1 MYKFWGKVR
10 KDKQRG
16 KGLGFPTA
24 NINLRKNIS
33 EGIYISKTKFH
44 NKDYSSITFIGKVK
58 TYNEQ
63 EYKSETFIL
72 DFNRNIYN
80 HWISVSLLKKIRSNK
95 KFNSEKELIKQMKK
109 DEVVVRRYFKNR
121 PLDLVCF
128 LC

>member
-16 KGLGFPTA
+16 KSLGFPTV
-24 NINLRKNIS
+24 NVNLHKNIP
-33 EGIYISKTKFH
+33 EGIYISKTKVQ
-44 NKDYSSITFIGKVK
+44 KKIYPSITFVGKVK

-72 DFNRNIYN
+72 DFNRNIYSQ
-80 HWISVSLLKKIRSNK
+80 WISISLLKKIRPNK
-95 KFNSEKELIKQMKK
+95 KFSSEKDLIRQMKK
-109 DEVVVRRYFKNR
+109 DEVVAGRYFTN
-121 PLDLVCF
+121 PTLDLVCF